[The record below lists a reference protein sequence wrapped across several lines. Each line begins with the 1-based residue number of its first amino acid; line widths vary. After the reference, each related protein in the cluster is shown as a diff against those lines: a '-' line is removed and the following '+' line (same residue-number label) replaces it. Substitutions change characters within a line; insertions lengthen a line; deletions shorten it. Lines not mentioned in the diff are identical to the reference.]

1 MKNLSVALYARVSS
15 DPQTQTQTIDSQVVA
30 LRARVTADDCVI
42 LPECEFIDEGYS
54 GASLLRPG
62 LERLRDL
69 CASGGI
75 DRLYVHSPDR
85 LARKDAYQVLL
96 IDEFQRLG
104 IEVVFLNR
112 ELNRSPEDELLLQ
125 VQGMVA
131 EYERAKIL
139 ERSRRGKR
147 HAAHVGNV
155 TVMSGAPYGYRY
167 VNKHEGGG
175 TARYEIR
182 EEEARVVRQIFL
194 WIGQERLSI
203 GEVCRRLQRA
213 QEQTR
218 TGRTQ
223 WDRSVVWGILKNPA
237 YKGTAAF
244 GKTRTGPLR
253 PRLRAQRNGSLQP
266 RRAVSDY
273 AVAREEW
280 VFIPVPALIEE
291 ALYEAVQD
299 QLAENR
305 RRARQSQRGAR
316 YLLQGLLVCKVCGYA
331 YYGKP
336 LSPSTR
342 KHRPRAYAYY
352 RCVGMDGYRF
362 GGHRVCANTQIRT
375 DLVEIAVWREVCQ
388 LLQDPHRLE
397 REYHRRGHARP
408 RGAKWE
414 TPESLRAQ
422 INKLQRGMARLIDG
436 YAEGL
441 IEKAEFAPR
450 IKRIK
455 QRVAVLEE
463 QLQQLAD
470 EAVQQRELRLLIGQ
484 LEEFV
489 TKVQR
494 NLATADWEMK
504 REIIRALV
512 RRVEIDRQEV
522 TVVFRV
528 GLDPYR
534 QPPEKQ
540 SSQHCWQRDVSFTR
554 QSLPPLRTR
563 CLVHGQ
569 CPAPDA
575 ETVRLGALL

>member
-1 MKNLSVALYARVSS
+1 MKNLAVAIYARVSS
-15 DPQTQTQTIDSQVVA
+15 DQQAQAQTIASQVAA
-30 LRARVTADDCVI
+30 LRDRVAADDCVL
-42 LPECEFIDEGYS
+42 LPECEFIDDGYS
-54 GASLLRPG
+54 GATLVRPG
-62 LERLRDL
+62 LECLRDL
-69 CASGGI
+69 SASGGVE
-75 DRLYVHSPDR
+75 RLYVHSPDR
-85 LARKDAYQVLL
+85 LARKYAYQVLL
-96 IDEFQRLG
+96 IDEFQRMG

-112 ELNRSPEDELLLQ
+112 ELSRSPEDELLLQ

-147 HAAHVGNV
+147 HAAQVGHV
-155 TVMSGAPYGYRY
+155 TVLSGAPYGYRY

-175 TARYEIR
+175 SARYDIL
-182 EEEARVVRQIFL
+182 EEEARVVRQVFT

-213 QEQTR
+213 EERTR
-218 TGRTQ
+218 TGRIQ

-266 RRAVSDY
+266 RHAVSAYDMP
-273 AVAREEW
+273 REEW
-280 VFIPVPALIEE
+280 VFIPVPPLIDE
-291 ALYEAVQD
+291 ALCDAVQE

-336 LSPSTR
+336 LSPSAR
-342 KHRPRAYAYY
+342 KHRPRGYAYY
-352 RCVGMDGYRF
+352 RCVGTDSYRF

-375 DLVEIAVWREVCQ
+375 DLVEIAVWQEVCQ
-388 LLQDPHRLE
+388 LLKEPQRLE
-397 REYHRRGHARP
+397 QEYQRRGHARP

-414 TPESLRAQ
+414 TPESLRGQ
-422 INKLQRGMARLIDG
+422 ITKLQRGMARLIDG

-441 IEKAEFAPR
+441 IEKVEFEPR
-450 IKRIK
+450 IKRMK
-455 QRVAVLEE
+455 QRVTVLED
-463 QLQQLAD
+463 QLRQLAD
-470 EAVQQRELRLLIGQ
+470 EAVQQRDLQLLIGQ
-484 LEEFV
+484 LEDFV

-494 NLATADWEMK
+494 NLATADWVMK

-512 RRVEIDRQEV
+512 RRVEIDKQEV

-528 GLDPYR
+528 GTDPYG
-534 QPPEKQ
+534 QSPEKKN
-540 SSQHCWQRDVSFTR
+540 SQHCWRRGRSALRRPF
-554 QSLPPLRTR
+554 LPRHDQAF
-563 CLVHGQ
+563 C
-569 CPAPDA
+569 
-575 ETVRLGALL
+575 E

>member
-1 MKNLSVALYARVSS
+1 MKNLTVALYARVSS
-15 DPQTQTQTIDSQVVA
+15 DQQTQAQTIDSQVAA
-30 LRARVTADDCVI
+30 LRARVTADDCVV

-54 GASLLRPG
+54 GATLVRPG

-69 CASGGI
+69 SASGEI
-75 DRLYVHSPDR
+75 ERLYVHSPDR
-85 LARKDAYQVLL
+85 LARKYAYQVLL
-96 IDEFQRLG
+96 LDEFQRMG

-112 ELNRSPEDELLLQ
+112 ELSQSPEDELLLQ

-175 TARYEIR
+175 TARYDILED
-182 EEEARVVRQIFL
+182 EARVVRQIFL

-203 GEVCRRLQRA
+203 GEVCRRLQQAEER
-213 QEQTR
+213 TR

-244 GKTRTGPLR
+244 GKTRSGPLR
-253 PRLRAQRNGSLQP
+253 PRLRAQRHRPLQP
-266 RRAVSDY
+266 RHAVSEYD
-273 AVAREEW
+273 VPREDW

-291 ALYEAVQD
+291 ALYEAVQE

-336 LSPSTR
+336 LSPSAR
-342 KHRPRAYAYY
+342 KHRPRGYAYY
-352 RCVGMDGYRF
+352 RCVGTDSYRF
-362 GGHRVCANTQIRT
+362 GGHRVCANTQLRT
-375 DLVEIAVWREVCQ
+375 DLVELAVWHEVCQ
-388 LLQDPHRLE
+388 LLQDPQRLE

-422 INKLQRGMARLIDG
+422 ISKLQRGMARLIDG

-441 IEKAEFAPR
+441 IEKVEFEPR
-450 IKRIK
+450 IKRMK
-455 QRVAVLEE
+455 QRVTVLED

-470 EAVQQRELRLLIGQ
+470 EAVQQRELTLLIGH

-494 NLATADWEMK
+494 NLAVAGWQMK

-512 RRVEIDRQEV
+512 RRVEIDKQEV

-528 GLDPYR
+528 GPDLSGQR
-534 QPPEKQ
+534 LEQQ
-540 SSQHCWQRDVSFTR
+540 SSQHCWRRADPALRRPGFRGIETMSF
-554 QSLPPLRTR
+554 QVPGL
-563 CLVHGQ
+563 
-569 CPAPDA
+569 
-575 ETVRLGALL
+575 

>member
-1 MKNLSVALYARVSS
+1 MKNLAVAIYARVSS
-15 DPQTQTQTIDSQVVA
+15 DQQAQTQTIASQVAA
-30 LRARVTADDCVI
+30 LRDRVAADDCLL

-54 GASLLRPG
+54 GATLVRPG

-69 CASGGI
+69 SASGGVE
-75 DRLYVHSPDR
+75 RLYVHSPDR
-85 LARKDAYQVLL
+85 LARKYAYQVLL
-96 IDEFQRLG
+96 IDEFHRLG

-112 ELNRSPEDELLLQ
+112 ELSRSPEDELLLQ

-147 HAAHVGNV
+147 HAAYVGNI

-175 TARYEIR
+175 SARYTLI
-182 EEEARVVRQIFL
+182 EEEARVVRQIFT

-203 GEVCRRLQRA
+203 GEGCRRLQRA
-213 QEQTR
+213 EERTR

-253 PRLRAQRNGSLQP
+253 PRLRAQRNRPLQP
-266 RRAVSDY
+266 RNAVSSYD
-273 AVAREEW
+273 VPREDW

-291 ALYEAVQD
+291 ALYEAVQE

-331 YYGKP
+331 YYGRP
-336 LSPSTR
+336 LSPSAR
-342 KHRPRAYAYY
+342 KHRPRSYAYY
-352 RCVGMDGYRF
+352 RCVGTDSYRF

-375 DLVEIAVWREVCQ
+375 DLVEIAVWQEVCQ

-397 REYHRRGHARP
+397 REYHRRRHACP

-422 INKLQRGMARLIDG
+422 INKLQQGMSRLIDG

-441 IEKAEFAPR
+441 IEKGEFEPR

-455 QRVAVLEE
+455 QRVTILED
-463 QLQQLAD
+463 QVQQLAD
-470 EAVQQRELRLLIGQ
+470 EALQRRELHLLIGH

-494 NLATADWEMK
+494 NLTTADWAMK

-512 RRVEIDRQEV
+512 RRVEIDKEEV

-528 GLDPYR
+528 GPDPSGPR
-534 QPPEKQ
+534 PEKK
-540 SSQHCWQRDVSFTR
+540 SSQHCWRREDR
-554 QSLPPLRTR
+554 PLGYSLLW
-563 CLVHGQ
+563 
-569 CPAPDA
+569 PDQ
-575 ETVRLGALL
+575 LPI

>member
-1 MKNLSVALYARVSS
+1 MKNLAVAMYARVSS
-15 DPQTQTQTIDSQVVA
+15 DQQTQTQTIASQVAA
-30 LRARVTADDCVI
+30 LRDRVAADGCML
-42 LPECEFIDEGYS
+42 LPECEFLDDGYS
-54 GASLLRPG
+54 GATLIRPG

-69 CASGGI
+69 CASGGVE
-75 DRLYVHSPDR
+75 RLYVHSPDR
-85 LARKDAYQVLL
+85 LARKYAYQVLL
-96 IDEFQRLG
+96 IDEFQRMG
-104 IEVVFLNR
+104 VEVVFLNR
-112 ELNRSPEDELLLQ
+112 ELSHSPEDELLLQ

-167 VNKHEGGG
+167 VTKHEGGG
-175 TARYEIR
+175 KARYDILED
-182 EEEARVVRQIFL
+182 EARVVRQIFL
-194 WIGQERLSI
+194 WIGQERLSL
-203 GEVCRRLQRA
+203 GEVCRRLHRA
-213 QEQTR
+213 EERTR

-266 RRAVSDY
+266 RHAVSDY
-273 AVAREEW
+273 DVPREDW
-280 VFIPVPALIEE
+280 VFIAVPALIEA
-291 ALYEAVQD
+291 ALYDAAQE

-336 LSPSTR
+336 LSPSAR

-352 RCVGMDGYRF
+352 RCCGTDSYRF

-375 DLVEIAVWREVCQ
+375 DLVEMAVWHEVCQ

-422 INKLQRGMARLIDG
+422 ISQLQRGMARLIDG

-441 IEKAEFAPR
+441 IEKGEFEPR
-450 IKRIK
+450 IKRMK
-455 QRVAVLEE
+455 QRVTTLEE
-463 QLQQLAD
+463 QLHQWAD
-470 EAVQQRELRLLIGQ
+470 EAVQQRELHLLIGQ
-484 LEEFV
+484 LETFV
-489 TKVQR
+489 NKVQQ
-494 NLATADWEMK
+494 NLAAADWGMK

-512 RRVEIDRQEV
+512 RRVEIDKQEV

-528 GLDPYR
+528 GPDLSGAR
-534 QPPEKQ
+534 PEKN
-540 SSQHCWQRDVSFTR
+540 SSQHCWGRGFPGAEQY
-554 QSLPPLRTR
+554 LPASRA
-563 CLVHGQ
+563 G
-569 CPAPDA
+569 
-575 ETVRLGALL
+575 